1 MRSYDLP
8 SALNVPLYEWL
19 GSSYDTY
26 QMQINLLYSVYS
38 LPNVVL
44 PLVAGVAVDRFSPSV
59 MMLAFSAMVCTG
71 QALFAMGV
79 VARAFPIMA
88 VGRFLF
94 GVGGESLEVA
104 AASIVTSWFHGHRGL
119 GLALGLNLASAR
131 VATAVNDNVSPLVA
145 VRASTPA
152 AMWVG
157 LAVTVASFGAA
168 VALAVIARRAGSV
181 QVSRRTA
188 SGDIE
193 DDPPAQTVLG
203 PAALDPKTV
212 PPLSDESS
220 DTNTAGPSLDPE
232 DPQLPVSGGD
242 GGDAGYESEEF
253 DEEDETVHLS
263 QIASFGSMLW
273 MLFFTTIFIY
283 GAVVPFFHVCT
294 DFMSIPD
301 IISAAGSPLS
311 GMLVDSIGDRTTL
324 LVASCAMILLTHALL
339 NFTTLTPIVPM
350 VILGVAYSLFA
361 SALWVCVPFL
371 VGRHQIA
378 TAYGLLTVALNLSLS
393 VFPIVVAKIRQAS
406 GDPNDF
412 NGMEIFFMALSAAA
426 LASCLALSLA
436 DWTVGG
442 KKLLKP
448 VALST
453 TETHP
458 PVVPDTGEGG
468 GGIVATQGMPAAAR
482 DELAATRPIIPSIQ
496 IMIPQHT
503 SGSSPTSHATRSPRS
518 AAGSAISDTTVRV
531 VGEGLLVKT
540 PTTVQ
545 PRFKLRT

>member
-152 AMWVG
+152 AMW
-157 LAVTVASFGAA
+157 
-168 VALAVIARRAGSV
+168 
-181 QVSRRTA
+181 
-188 SGDIE
+188 
-193 DDPPAQTVLG
+193 TVLG

-458 PVVPDTGEGG
+458 P
-468 GGIVATQGMPAAAR
+468 
-482 DELAATRPIIPSIQ
+482 
-496 IMIPQHT
+496 
-503 SGSSPTSHATRSPRS
+503 
-518 AAGSAISDTTVRV
+518 
-531 VGEGLLVKT
+531 
-540 PTTVQ
+540 